1 MKLDR
6 QRLRSLVETTDD
18 LPALPQ
24 IWMRV
29 RKITEDLNAS
39 AYDVA
44 EVILKDQAM
53 TARILKAANSAVYAG
68 YHQKITTITNAIVLL
83 GFKEVRNIVLGY
95 TAYHMLSRLRKSSQF
110 DFKSFWIHSLATA
123 VAAKMLGESLGYEL
137 PEEAFVSGLLHDIG
151 KLIAAY
157 LLPDAYSQVIQ
168 HSSQNNDILNLE
180 REILG
185 ADHQEIGQWAAE
197 RWVFP
202 VLLQQVIGK
211 HHRSGL
217 KPGERSRHALVDI
230 VAVANDMAKIIFR
243 TAASDD
249 PVNPRDAQSKAHALT
264 GISKERWAVI
274 LRQLATN
281 VRKLIDEFNLTQE
294 DLEAYTEYLE
304 ESNQEHVRTERFYE
318 ELNRELTEKIK
329 ELNTLNQ
336 FSTALLQTVD
346 TDEILRL
353 LLESIYRAVNFS
365 RVLLMAPQKN
375 GLELR
380 VSEGSGADVDHLLDD
395 AVIDVREKG
404 AIATSFR
411 KGKILNI
418 LNAASHLYADQVSP
432 SELDILKCAS
442 FACVP
447 LVVNQETRGVI
458 VVDNHIPAEPIP
470 DHRLNAVVTFVNQ
483 ASLALQRA
491 AM

>member
-1 MKLDR
+1 MNSDR
-6 QRLRSLVETTDD
+6 NRLRSLVETTDD
-18 LPALPQ
+18 LPAMPQ

-29 RKITEDLNAS
+29 RKITEDLHAS

-95 TAYHMLSRLRKSSQF
+95 AAFHMLNRLKRSNHF
-110 DFKSFWIHSLATA
+110 DFKSFWVHSLATA
-123 VAAKMLGESLGYEL
+123 VAARMISESVSYEL
-137 PEEAFVSGLLHDIG
+137 PEEAFVAGLLHDIG

-157 LLPDAYSQVIQ
+157 LLPDAYGEVLTRLDRKG
-168 HSSQNNDILNLE
+168 NTLKLE

-185 ADHQEIGQWAAE
+185 ADHQEIGQWAAQ

-202 VLLQQVIGK
+202 DVLKRCIGA
-211 HHRSGL
+211 HHRAKL
-217 KPGERSRHALVDI
+217 KAREKSKHVLVDI

-243 TAASDD
+243 TAVNYDQID
-249 PVNPRDAQSKAHALT
+249 PREAQVQAQAT
-264 GISKERWAVI
+264 IGIPKERWATI

-281 VRKLIDEFNLTQE
+281 VRKFIDEFNLKQE

-304 ESNQEHVRTERFYE
+304 ESNQEHIRTERFYE
-318 ELNRELTEKIK
+318 ELNRELTEKVK

-346 TDEILRL
+346 TDEIIHL
-353 LLESIYRAVNFS
+353 LIESIYRAVNFS
-365 RVLLMAPQKN
+365 RVILLTPQRRK
-375 GLELR
+375 LELVVR
-380 VSEGSGADVDHLLDD
+380 EGIGADVEHLLQVATLDL
-395 AVIDVREKG
+395 RQKG
-404 AIATSFR
+404 AIASSFR
-411 KGKILNI
+411 EGKIINI
-418 LNAASHLYADQVSP
+418 LNAASHLYADQVSKQ
-432 SELDILKCAS
+432 ELELLKCAS

-447 LVVNQETRGVI
+447 LIVNSEARGVI
-458 VVDNHIPAEPIP
+458 VVDNHIPAEPVP

-491 AM
+491 VV